1 MNCCGDCLHY
11 STPNGSPFCR
21 KTGKV
26 TGHLLQKDCFTPK
39 INTQMETTN
48 EQPKTKVCKR
58 CGRELPLHEFGRH
71 ARTADGL
78 QTYCRECCAESVKRA
93 RKKKAD
99 KKVLEVMRV
108 KDANPLIVFT
118 NQELLDEIKRRGY
131 TGYLKHVEEISL

>member
-39 INTQMETTN
+39 SNTQMETTQ
-48 EQPKTKVCKR
+48 EHPKTKVCKR
-58 CGRELPLHEFGRH
+58 CGRERPLHEFGRH

-78 QTYCRECCAESVKRA
+78 QTYCRECCAASVKRA

-99 KKVLEVMRV
+99 KKALEVMHV
-108 KDANPLIVFT
+108 KDANPLVVFT

>member
-1 MNCCGDCLHY
+1 
-11 STPNGSPFCR
+11 
-21 KTGKV
+21 
-26 TGHLLQKDCFTPK
+26 
-39 INTQMETTN
+39 METTN

-78 QTYCRECCAESVKRA
+78 QMYCRQCNSDAMKRT
-93 RKKKAD
+93 RMKKAD
-99 KKVLEVMRV
+99 KKVLEVMHV
-108 KDANPLIVFT
+108 KDANPLVVFT

>member
-1 MNCCGDCLHY
+1 
-11 STPNGSPFCR
+11 
-21 KTGKV
+21 
-26 TGHLLQKDCFTPK
+26 
-39 INTQMETTN
+39 METTK

-78 QTYCRECCAESVKRA
+78 QMYCRQCNSDAMKRT
-93 RKKKAD
+93 RLKKAAL
-99 KKVLEVMRV
+99 KAEEKAQAQETAEETYTPRF
-108 KDANPLIVFT
+108 KDARPIIVFT

>member
-78 QTYCRECCAESVKRA
+78 QTYCRECCAASVKRA

-99 KKVLEVMRV
+99 KKVLEVMHV
-108 KDANPLIVFT
+108 KDATPLIVFT

>member
-1 MNCCGDCLHY
+1 MNCCGYCLHY

-26 TGHLLQKDCFTPK
+26 TGYLLQKDCFTPK
-39 INTQMETTN
+39 INTQMETTQG
-48 EQPKTKVCKR
+48 QPKTKVCKR

-71 ARTADGL
+71 TRTADGL
-78 QTYCRECCAESVKRA
+78 QTYCRECCAASVKRA

-99 KKVLEVMRV
+99 KKVLEVMHV
-108 KDANPLIVFT
+108 KDANPLVVFT

>member
-48 EQPKTKVCKR
+48 EKPKTKVCKR

-78 QTYCRECCAESVKRA
+78 QTYCRECCAASVKRA

-99 KKVLEVMRV
+99 KKVLEVMHV